1 MLNRAL
7 AVAHMHLVDRVTLF
21 VMPFAICASA
31 FVLNIVLWMFVPV
44 DGRNTGAAS
53 SLHFFVLAAAVLAVL
68 RGLPFALGMGASRRA
83 FVLGTSLTGLVLAG
97 AMGTALAILRRIE
110 EVSNGWGRQG
120 HFFDFPWMHQSSW
133 FVVWVMLMLSIG
145 ACFAVGA
152 LMASIWARFGMV
164 SLVIGGP
171 IAVLVFGGLAV
182 LTSVQHWWGN
192 VWTWFGDQTPL
203 ATSGW
208 LVLLVLAT
216 TGLTWT
222 TLRRVTAR

>member
-1 MLNRAL
+1 VLNRAL

-21 VMPFAICASA
+21 VMPFAICGSA
-31 FVLNIVLWMFVPV
+31 FVINIVLWTFVPV

-53 SLHFFVLAAAVLAVL
+53 SLHFFVLAAAILAVL

-83 FVLGTSLTGLVLAG
+83 FVLGTGLTGLVLAG
-97 AMGTALAILRRIE
+97 VMGSAWAVLRRIE
-110 EVSNGWGRQG
+110 ELSNGWGLHG
-120 HFFDFPWMHQSSW
+120 HFFDFPWMHESSW
-133 FVVWVMLMLSIG
+133 FVVWIMMMLSIG

-152 LMASIWARFGMV
+152 LVASVWARFGMS

-171 IAVLVFGGLAV
+171 VAILVFGGLGV

-192 VWTWFGDQTPL
+192 VWSWFGDRTPL
-203 ATSGW
+203 SVTGW
-208 LVLLVLAT
+208 LVLLVLVL